1 MSVVSSLFLFLLCV
15 SFHSCY
21 GRHLAAIGKEPE
33 TKSLLPLENDETTST
48 PAAGD
53 GEGMVNQISRV
64 EKEDDHKPLKATK
77 KMKGQGEGME
87 NISSGAVKTDPSKP
101 SNVSWHVPHKER
113 GEEQQPG
120 FNLDYDYAPPL
131 THPPVHN

>member
-1 MSVVSSLFLFLLCV
+1 MQ
-15 SFHSCY
+15 
-21 GRHLAAIGKEPE
+21 
-33 TKSLLPLENDETTST
+33 NDETTST
-48 PAAGD
+48 PGAGD

-64 EKEDDHKPLKATK
+64 EKDDHHKPLKGTK

-87 NISSGAVKTDPSKP
+87 NTSSGAVKTDPSLVP
-101 SNVSWHVPHKER
+101 SNVSWPVPDKKR

-120 FNLDYDYAPPL
+120 FNLDYDYAPPR

>member
-1 MSVVSSLFLFLLCV
+1 MQ
-15 SFHSCY
+15 
-21 GRHLAAIGKEPE
+21 
-33 TKSLLPLENDETTST
+33 NDETTST
-48 PAAGD
+48 NGAGD

-64 EKEDDHKPLKATK
+64 EKDDDHKPLKATK

-87 NISSGAVKTDPSKP
+87 NTSSGAVKTDPSLVP
-101 SNVSWHVPHKER
+101 SNVSWPVPDKKE

-120 FNLDYDYAPPL
+120 FNLDYDYAPPR